1 MTEVRGLA
9 ATGARGGAMTERDSI
24 TGAPSPPRRDL
35 GPDLVEDFRGFA
47 ALDAG
52 DVVLVFQ
59 EDAERVVD
67 GLRVEDER
75 VELHQRL
82 GPIDRLGDAGQLE
95 QVHAAQLLHEAHDLA
110 RQRLGRTGRLSSAE
124 HTSELQSLMRTSYAV
139 LCLQNKTN

>member
-75 VELHQRL
+75 VDRKSVVWGKSVSVRVDL
-82 GPIDRLGDAGQLE
+82 G
-95 QVHAAQLLHEAHDLA
+95 
-110 RQRLGRTGRLSSAE
+110 GRRIIQKKKKNEIQETK
-124 HTSELQSLMRTSYAV
+124 
-139 LCLQNKTN
+139 C